1 MVFNCDKCDYQTTRK
16 YNLVL
21 HYKRLTP
28 CNLTKQK
35 KNTSNGVK
43 LELKTNDQNVKTS
56 ESNINADE
64 PNMNAD
70 EPNINVGD
78 IKTNV

>member
-1 MVFNCDKCDYQTTRK
+1 MFIPLIMVFNCDKCDYQTTRK

-35 KNTSNGVK
+35 KNTSNDVK
-43 LELKTNDQNVKTS
+43 FEYTNKLGQYMRWFMRKR
-56 ESNINADE
+56 
-64 PNMNAD
+64 
-70 EPNINVGD
+70 
-78 IKTNV
+78 TNYTAQSTAYGMI